1 MRKPKRISIRNV
13 AARAGVSPAT
23 VSNVLNGRQGAATPE
38 VAERVQAIARE
49 LGYEVDRVA
58 SQLRTGKARV
68 VTVLVPSL
76 DNPYFSAVIAS
87 LERCVQDEGYDIIV
101 ASSNENE
108 EVERSRL
115 SALLSW
121 RPSGVVIIPND
132 DRFATRTL
140 LDDVGVPYVVVDRIT
155 EGFEGDT
162 IGSDN
167 FSAGRRAA
175 EHLLE
180 YGHSNAL
187 VVATTT
193 RIANI
198 RERCA
203 GIVQVFEE
211 AGLPAPPIVEVG
223 QTFETVAEGL
233 QRWFAAHERPTA
245 VIALTNFGTLGV
257 LADMAQRNIRI
268 PEDISLVGFDDY
280 AWMRATAPPITAM
293 RQDVERIAAEAWAT
307 IRARMDNP
315 AAIARHVRLPCELIL
330 RNSTKRIGLPIRR
343 IATGEESPKARPRRK
358 SSARQPKA

>member
-1 MRKPKRISIRNV
+1 MRNPKRVSIRNV
-13 AARAGVSPAT
+13 AAKAGVSPAT
-23 VSNVLNGRQGAATPE
+23 VSNVLNGRQGAAAPE
-38 VAERVQAIARE
+38 VAARVQAIAHE

-58 SQLRTGKARV
+58 SQLRTGRARV

-76 DNPYFSAVIAS
+76 DNPYFSAIIAG
-87 LERCVQDEGYDIIV
+87 LERRVQDEGYDIIV

-108 EVERSRL
+108 AVERSRL
-115 SALLSW
+115 AALLSW

-132 DRFATRTL
+132 DRFTTRTL
-140 LDDVGVPYVVVDRIT
+140 LDDIGVPYVVVDRIT
-155 EGFEGDT
+155 EDFVGDT

-167 FSAGRRAA
+167 RAAGRQAA

-198 RERCA
+198 RERCE
-203 GIVQVFEE
+203 GIAQVFQE
-211 AGLPAPPIVEVG
+211 AGLSSPPILEVG
-223 QTFETVAEGL
+223 QTFETVADGL
-233 QRWFAAHERPTA
+233 QDWFAVNERPTA

-280 AWMRATAPPITAM
+280 AWMRAAAPPITAV
-293 RQDVERIAAEAWAT
+293 RQAVEQIAEEAWAT
-307 IRARMDNP
+307 IRSKIDDP
-315 AAIARHVRLPCELIL
+315 AVPPRHVRLPCELIL
-330 RNSTKRIGLPIRR
+330 RSSTRRIGLPIRR
-343 IATGEESPKARPRRK
+343 VPAGAEPAKIGTRQK
-358 SSARQPKA
+358 SAAKHQKT